1 MEYYMSQDLI
11 DAFTSIQE
19 EQAINIAN
27 EMLASGTDPLRVI
40 EVCQEA
46 VRIIGERF
54 ESGEVFLPELIM
66 AGEIMSSI
74 SAVVMPKIKTEGE
87 RKSNG
92 VVLFGTVQGDI
103 HDIGKDIVVFLLEAN
118 SFEVVDL
125 GVDVPPSTF
134 VDKIREIQAPVV
146 GLSGLLSLAFD
157 SMKETIEAIE
167 GAGLRKDVKIMIGG
181 GPVDETVCKYS
192 GADAWGVNAMSAVT
206 LAGNWTKRND
216 Q

>member
-1 MEYYMSQDLI
+1 MSQELI
-11 DAFTSIQE
+11 EAFTSIQE
-19 EQAINIAN
+19 EQAVNIAK
-27 EMLASGTDPLRVI
+27 EMLEGGTDPLDVI
-40 EVCQEA
+40 EVCKEA

-74 SAVVMPKIKTEGE
+74 SSVVMPKLKAEEE
-87 RKSNG
+87 RRSKG
-92 VVLFGTVQGDI
+92 KVLFGTVEGDI

-118 SFEVVDL
+118 GFDVVDL

-134 VDKIREIQAPVV
+134 VEKIQETKASVV
-146 GLSGLLSLAFD
+146 GLSGLLSLAFE

-167 GAGLRKDVKIMIGG
+167 GAGLREEVKIMIGG
-181 GPVDETVCKYS
+181 GPVDETVREYA
-192 GADAWGVNAMSAVT
+192 GADAWGAHAMTAVT
-206 LAGNWTKRND
+206 LAREWIEGND